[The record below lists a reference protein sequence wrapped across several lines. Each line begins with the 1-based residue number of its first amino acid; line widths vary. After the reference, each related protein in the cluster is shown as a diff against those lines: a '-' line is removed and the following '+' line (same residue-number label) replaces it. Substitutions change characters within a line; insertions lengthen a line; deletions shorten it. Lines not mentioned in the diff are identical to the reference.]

1 MAEQAFEFPEMI
13 RRLPEADIPFHGVRG
28 RLLQGE
34 KHQAVFF
41 EIEPIGA
48 VSEHTH
54 SAQFGVM
61 LSGEMSLTFGGQT
74 HRYRAGDRYFI
85 PAGVPH
91 SAVFHT
97 PVRALDIFDEPARYR
112 ARK

>member
-1 MAEQAFEFPEMI
+1 MAEATFEYPEMI
-13 RRLPEADIPFHGVRG
+13 RRLPEADVPFRGVRG

-34 KHQAVFF
+34 AQQVVFF

-48 VSEHTH
+48 VAEHTH
-54 SAQFGVM
+54 AAQFGVM
-61 LSGEMSLTFGGQT
+61 LSGEMSLTIGGQT

-91 SAVFHT
+91 SATFHT
-97 PVRALDIFDEPARYR
+97 AVRAIDFFDEPARYK
-112 ARK
+112 AKG